1 MKRID
6 HGLSINIQEEL
17 FKVGKKLR
25 PLLEVMFATLIM
37 YHTTLLNKFGQTFII
52 TLAVVRS
59 AREFLVSE
67 RMLEE
72 WGYTVRFDW
81 EWGNMKLQS
90 NNEEN
95 EFLMESIINDYAG
108 LQKSNEQELKKIKA
122 IREEMSE
129 LRTTFDKFE
138 GIFRDIRQVLVGTE
152 SKKRKTEVISL
163 S

>member
-1 MKRID
+1 
-6 HGLSINIQEEL
+6 
-17 FKVGKKLR
+17 LR

-129 LRTTFDKFE
+129 LRTTFDK
-138 GIFRDIRQVLVGTE
+138 
-152 SKKRKTEVISL
+152 
-163 S
+163 

>member
-1 MKRID
+1 MKRIV